1 MAATLTNREIADVFY
16 AISDTMEVLGEDVF
30 RSRAYKRA
38 GDAIVDLAAPLALLR
53 ARGELD
59 NIPGVGKA
67 IAEKI
72 GELLDTGQLQFY
84 EKLRAKVPSSVL
96 EMLRVPNVGP
106 RTAGR
111 LYSEFGIASL
121 ADLKAAAE
129 SGKLD
134 KVKGFG
140 AKTVAAIIQGISAAE
155 NRDKRT
161 LLIDALRAAES
172 LIDALRAASPD
183 VREASYAGSLRR
195 ARETIGDLDILAASD
210 DPAATVRA
218 FTTLPLVAR
227 VESSGEEKATVY
239 LQNGLQADLIALP
252 PPMWGSALQH
262 FTGGKQHNI
271 RFREMAIQRGLS
283 FSEHGFRQIRKGAV
297 VRPEADAE
305 PDAVAVTL
313 QACATEEEVY
323 AAVGLPWI
331 PPEIRENAGEFEAA
345 AAGTLPRLIELADMQ
360 ADLHMHSTWSDGKAS
375 IRDMAEAARARGYRY
390 MAITDH
396 SAYLGVTNGLDGKR
410 LQAQAREVAALN
422 AEYAANGIQFRI
434 LRGVEVDITA
444 DGELALPDD
453 VLAELDV
460 VVASP
465 HVKLSQPIEQATE
478 RLLRAIRNPHVDIIG
493 HPTGRLIGSR
503 AGSEIDLD
511 AIARAAAETGTLLEV
526 NSGPDRLD
534 LDAPSVRRVLEL
546 GATLTIDSDSHHPD
560 NLPWIRL
567 GVLTARRGWAEA
579 ERVANTW
586 DVEKLLDWVRR
597 DKVRAD
603 GVRG

>member
-16 AISDTMEVLGEDVF
+16 AIADTMEVLGEDVF
-30 RSRAYKRA
+30 RTRAYKRA
-38 GDAIVDLAAPLALLR
+38 GDAIVDLPASLAVLR
-53 ARGELD
+53 ERGELD
-59 NIPGVGKA
+59 DIPGVGKA
-67 IAEKI
+67 IADKI
-72 GELLDTGQLQFY
+72 GELLDTGQLKFY
-84 EKLRAKVPSSVL
+84 EKMRAKVPAGVL
-96 EMLRVPNVGP
+96 ELLRVPNVGP

-129 SGKLD
+129 SGKLNN
-134 KVKGFG
+134 VKGFG

-155 NRDKRT
+155 RRDQRT

-172 LIDALRAASPD
+172 LIDALRAASPA

-218 FTTLPLVAR
+218 FTTLPQVAR
-227 VESSGEEKATVY
+227 VESSGDEKATVY

-252 PPMWGSALQH
+252 PAMWGSALQH

-283 FSEHGFRQIRKGAV
+283 FSEHGFREIRKGAV
-297 VRPEADAE
+297 VTPDVDAA
-305 PDAVAVTL
+305 PGAVAASL
-313 QACATEEEVY
+313 RACATEEEVY

-331 PPEIRENAGEFEAA
+331 PPEIRENSGEFEAA
-345 AAGTLPRLIELADMQ
+345 AASTLPRLVELADLQ
-360 ADLHMHSTWSDGKAS
+360 ADLHMHSSWSDGKGTV
-375 IRDMAEAARARGYRY
+375 REMAEAARARGYSY

-396 SAYLGVTNGLDGKR
+396 SAYLGVTNGLDGAR
-410 LQAQAREVAALN
+410 LRQQASEVAALN
-422 AEYAANGIQFRI
+422 AEYAASGVRFRI

-453 VLAELDV
+453 VLAELDL

-465 HVKLSQPIEQATE
+465 HVKLNQPVEQATE

-511 AIARAAAETGTLLEV
+511 AIARAATETGTLLEV

-534 LDAPSVRRVLEL
+534 LDAPSVRRVLAL
-546 GATLTIDSDSHHPD
+546 GAHITIDSDSHHPD

-579 ERVANTW
+579 DRVANTW
-586 DVEKLLDWVRR
+586 DVEKLLKWVGR
-597 DKVRAD
+597 DKVP
-603 GVRG
+603 G

>member
-16 AISDTMEVLGEDVF
+16 AIADTMEVLGEDVF
-30 RSRAYKRA
+30 RTRAYKRA
-38 GDAIVDLAAPLALLR
+38 GDALVDLSSPLALLR
-53 ARGELD
+53 ERGELAG
-59 NIPGVGKA
+59 IPGVGKA

-72 GELLDTGQLQFY
+72 GELLDTGKLEFY
-84 EKLRAKVPSSVL
+84 EKMRAKVPAGVL

-111 LYSEFGIASL
+111 LYSELGIASL

-129 SGKLD
+129 AGKLND
-134 KVKGFG
+134 VKGFG
-140 AKTVAAIIQGISAAE
+140 AKTIAEIIRGIAAAE

-161 LLIDALRAAES
+161 LMIDALRAAES

-183 VREASYAGSLRR
+183 VKQASYAGSLRR
-195 ARETIGDLDILAASD
+195 ARPTIGDLDILAATD

-218 FTTLPLVAR
+218 FIGLPLVAK

-239 LQNGLQADLIALP
+239 LHNGLQADLIALP
-252 PPMWGSALQH
+252 PHMWGSALQH

-271 RFREMAIQRGLS
+271 RFREMAIGRGLS
-283 FSEHGFRQIRKGAV
+283 FSEHGFRAIRKGAV
-297 VRPEADAE
+297 VKPEADAA
-305 PDAVAVTL
+305 PDTVAASLTT
-313 QACATEEEVY
+313 CATEEEVY
-323 AAVGLPWI
+323 AAIGMPYI
-331 PPEIRENAGEFEAA
+331 PPELRENSGEFEAA
-345 AAGTLPRLIELADMQ
+345 AAGKLPRLVELADLK

-375 IRDMAEAARARGYRY
+375 IREMAEAARARGYSY
-390 MAITDH
+390 IAITDH
-396 SAYLGVTNGLDGKR
+396 SAYLGVTNGLDGAR
-410 LQAQAREVAALN
+410 LRRQAAEIAALN
-422 AEYAANGIQFRI
+422 AEYAASGAGFRI

-444 DGELALPDD
+444 DGALALPDD
-453 VLAELDV
+453 ILAELDI

-465 HVKLSQPIEQATE
+465 HVKLSQPREEATE

-503 AGSEIDLD
+503 AGAEIDVD
-511 AIARAAAETGTLLEV
+511 AIGRAAADTGTLLEV

-546 GATLTIDSDSHHPD
+546 GANITIDSDSHHPD

-579 ERVANTW
+579 ARVANTW
-586 DVEKLLDWVRR
+586 DVERLLEF
-597 DKVRAD
+597 VRAK
-603 GVRG
+603 G